1 MAIPKR
7 NLAAFSTVMLAFMM
21 AILDT
26 SIVNITLPCIAEY
39 FKSDIKTVSW
49 VINAFNLAF
58 AVPLITA
65 SRLADQFGRKKIFM
79 IGLFLFTLT
88 SFLSG
93 ISPSESWLI
102 FFRVLQG
109 LAASML
115 VPVTLPIVLPL
126 FPEEKSGTVV
136 GVWAAVAG
144 LAAASG
150 PALGG
155 IIADKLAWQW
165 IFYINIPVGFIALVL
180 TAVLI
185 EESFDSTATHYIDW
199 SGMLSL
205 TAGTFALVYAL
216 IKANDLGWSSYTIL
230 ALFFFAALGF
240 VLFVLAERRSKEPM
254 LPLHLLRSLP
264 FSASNLTLFMLG
276 LGMMNGIFTLAFFL
290 TLVMGMSQLKAGIII
305 TALPLASTVFS
316 GIAGLLSDKLGSR
329 WFAAAGMAVMSL
341 SVYLYCGLTPTSTNF
356 EIIWRLM
363 VAGAGIGMALAPL
376 VGATVRSVPSDK
388 VGLASGVGN
397 MTRTIGTVFGV
408 AIIVTIFT
416 HMVEKQ
422 FVWAKQEAV
431 KLVSTDTVLRDQIKQ
446 PILDGLNRAKFSK
459 SQKMATL
466 EETLAQVEV
475 KEREILSSLQPFM
488 KKKMAAVFE
497 KQKAEI
503 KNLYPKLQG
512 TFKNRI
518 CDAFAATFKIN
529 SLILLL
535 GIVFALFCE
544 PWKK

>member
-7 NLAAFSTVMLAFMM
+7 NFAAFATVMLAFMM
-21 AILDT
+21 AILDS
-26 SIVNITLPCIAEY
+26 SIVNITLPRITEY

-65 SRLADQFGRKKIFM
+65 SRLADQFGRKKVFM
-79 IGLFLFTLT
+79 LGLAFFTVT
-88 SFLSG
+88 SFLAG
-93 ISPSESWLI
+93 ISPSENWLI

-109 LAASML
+109 LAAAML

-155 IIADKLAWQW
+155 IIADKLTWQW
-165 IFYINIPVGFIALVL
+165 IFYINIPVGCIALVL
-180 TAVLI
+180 TAILVK
-185 EESFDSTATHYIDW
+185 ESVDSTATHYIDW
-199 SGMLSL
+199 SGMWSL

-216 IKANDLGWSSYTIL
+216 IKANDLGWGSPVIL
-230 ALFFFAALGF
+230 TLFFLAAVSF
-240 VLFVLAERRSKEPM
+240 VLFAVAEKRSKEPM
-254 LPLHLLRSLP
+254 LPLSLLRSVP
-264 FSASNLTLFMLG
+264 FSASNITVFMLG

-290 TLVMGMSQLKAGIII
+290 TLVMGMSQLKAGIVI

-329 WFAAAGMAVMSL
+329 WFAVAGMAIMSI
-341 SVYLYCGLTPTSTNF
+341 SIYLYCGLTASATNTD
-356 EIIWRLM
+356 IIWRLV

-376 VGATVRSVPSDK
+376 VGATVRAVPSDK

-416 HMVEKQ
+416 HYVEKQ
-422 FVWAKQEAV
+422 FEWAKRENILMV
-431 KLVSTDTVLRDQIKQ
+431 KNNTVLRDQVKQ
-446 PILDGLNRAKFSK
+446 PILERLERVRFSQSEK
-459 SQKMATL
+459 LATM
-466 EETLAQVEV
+466 EETLAQVEA
-475 KEREILSSLQPFM
+475 KEREVLDSVPPFM
-488 KKKMAAVFE
+488 QKKMTAVF
-497 KQKAEI
+497 KDQKAEI
-503 KNLYPKLQG
+503 RKLYPSLQRR
-512 TFKNRI
+512 FKDRI

-535 GIVFALFCE
+535 GVVFALFCE